1 MLAPILQQQQQ
12 QQNGSN
18 SNGSIASTSNGYGH
32 HRLLN
37 GDRQQHLQQ
46 QQQQQPKLFSYKLVQ
61 LQHSYTGL
69 PFGFTNEGN
78 YCYMISVLQSLL
90 HTPAFINFVLSSH
103 VSTCRIVPSVDKWCA
118 VCEFV
123 RYYKR
128 YSCGPGSACY
138 PRAFMNRLS
147 AISPTMRLNRQED
160 AHEFLRGLLDYME
173 SNCLH
178 GYTGAESKRASNPIR
193 VLFCGKLK
201 SSVLCSKC
209 GAQSQTFDD
218 FMDLSLCIQSSNNL
232 IDCLQRFVSADL
244 LKDSNAYK
252 CEKCRTKVTAMK
264 SFSIAVGPPILTI
277 QLNRFQWGHNSKI
290 SRFVEFPLSLDLR
303 PFMSKRGRPVQ
314 YDLYSVVI
322 HHGASTK
329 FGHYYCYA
337 KRNEAWWCLNDASV
351 ERISETRVLNSCP
364 YILFYRR
371 TDLSA
376 LVNNNSNSSNGA
388 RPVSTVDAPH
398 PTPPIAAAP
407 PIPVSSIPTSQTAA
421 VRSIPSTS
429 TIRVLVSS
437 AASPIQ
443 STITSTT
450 SSGPMFTPRPVFVLR
465 NNSSNGNCNG
475 NGSVSSGS
483 STSSGSKTDLL
494 QFMSARNVNSSCYSS
509 KSNNGSTSDSTAQA
523 AAAQS
528 GNSELLVSYGS
539 PSQSPSHSSASAAA
553 SPSSTCIR
561 LKIHKVEGNKFSCV
575 PVPLQQ
581 QQQQQKQQLVMQL
594 TPPQPTKS
602 VVASASAPVDAR
614 ASARTPPPSYQ
625 LPAASNSE
633 PQQQQRHQQSSSL
646 KRKASQDQSSSSPSS
661 SEYDWVECC
670 SGPAAAAA
678 TAAAASAA
686 AAHSA
691 HNSAKED
698 CNSDSDEISSS
709 SDRETAKKRS
719 KRHHHQQH
727 DRHHSRRQNHHKRH
741 KRKSSHH
748 KSRRRSSSRS
758 HRHNHHNQ

>member
-1 MLAPILQQQQQ
+1 
-12 QQNGSN
+12 
-18 SNGSIASTSNGYGH
+18 
-32 HRLLN
+32 
-37 GDRQQHLQQ
+37 
-46 QQQQQPKLFSYKLVQ
+46 
-61 LQHSYTGL
+61 
-69 PFGFTNEGN
+69 
-78 YCYMISVLQSLL
+78 
-90 HTPAFINFVLSSH
+90 
-103 VSTCRIVPSVDKWCA
+103 IVPSVDKWCA

-178 GYTGAESKRASNPIR
+178 ARKSNP
-193 VLFCGKLK
+193 LCGK

-407 PIPVSSIPTSQTAA
+407 LIPVSSIPTSQTAA

-437 AASPIQ
+437 AA
-443 STITSTT
+443 T
-450 SSGPMFTPRPVFVLR
+450 
-465 NNSSNGNCNG
+465 
-475 NGSVSSGS
+475 
-483 STSSGSKTDLL
+483 
-494 QFMSARNVNSSCYSS
+494 
-509 KSNNGSTSDSTAQA
+509 QA

-633 PQQQQRHQQSSSL
+633 PQQQQRHQQ
-646 KRKASQDQSSSSPSS
+646 
-661 SEYDWVECC
+661 
-670 SGPAAAAA
+670 
-678 TAAAASAA
+678 
-686 AAHSA
+686 
-691 HNSAKED
+691 
-698 CNSDSDEISSS
+698 
-709 SDRETAKKRS
+709 
-719 KRHHHQQH
+719 
-727 DRHHSRRQNHHKRH
+727 
-741 KRKSSHH
+741 
-748 KSRRRSSSRS
+748 
-758 HRHNHHNQ
+758 

>member
-1 MLAPILQQQQQ
+1 MLAPILQQ

-32 HRLLN
+32 HSLLN

-46 QQQQQPKLFSYKLVQ
+46 QQQQLQQPKLFSYKLVQ

-252 CEKCRTKVTAMK
+252 CEKCRTKVTAKK

-376 LVNNNSNSSNGA
+376 LVNNNSNGA

-407 PIPVSSIPTSQTAA
+407 TIPASSIPTSQTAA

-475 NGSVSSGS
+475 SGSVSSGS

-523 AAAQS
+523 AAAQA

-633 PQQQQRHQQSSSL
+633 PQQQQQQQRHQQSSSL

-670 SGPAAAAA
+670 SGLAAAAA

-698 CNSDSDEISSS
+698 CNSDSDESSSS